1 MTNAGYLLIIAFLLI
16 AFFVEILKPEKKKKP
31 KYIVYDAK
39 DE

>member
-1 MTNAGYLLIIAFLLI
+1 MTNAGYLLIIVFLFI
-16 AFFVEILKPEKKKKP
+16 ALLVSICEPKKKKKP